1 MAKLKSQLTPERLAE
16 ANVSQGRALFQKTC
30 ATCHVMYGQGK
41 NAGPDLTGGNR
52 KNLDYLLENV
62 VDPNA
67 AVATDFRMSVLALKD
82 GRVLNGVVVGKTDKV
97 LTVQTQTESVFVA
110 REDID
115 ETRPTDA
122 SLMPE
127 GLLGTL
133 SEEQIRDLVG
143 YLQTSQ
149 QVPLPAE

>member
-1 MAKLKSQLTPERLAE
+1 LTPDRRAE

-30 ATCHVMYGQGK
+30 ANCHVMYGQGK

-67 AVATDFRMSVLALKD
+67 AVAADFRMSVLALKD

-110 REDID
+110 KDDID
-115 ETRPTDA
+115 EIRQTDA

-133 SEEQIRDLVG
+133 TEEQIRDLVA

>member
-1 MAKLKSQLTPERLAE
+1 
-16 ANVSQGRALFQKTC
+16 
-30 ATCHVMYGQGK
+30 
-41 NAGPDLTGGNR
+41 LTGGNR

-110 REDID
+110 KDDID
-115 ETRPTDA
+115 EIRQTDA

-133 SEEQIRDLVG
+133 TEEQIRDLVG